1 MENIKL
7 AVTYNNIGNVYKN
20 LGELNNVLEYYQK
33 SLELHI
39 SHYGEDHMWVF
50 FYFFILWLM

>member
-1 MENIKL
+1 MENIKF

-50 FYFFILWLM
+50 FTFLFCG